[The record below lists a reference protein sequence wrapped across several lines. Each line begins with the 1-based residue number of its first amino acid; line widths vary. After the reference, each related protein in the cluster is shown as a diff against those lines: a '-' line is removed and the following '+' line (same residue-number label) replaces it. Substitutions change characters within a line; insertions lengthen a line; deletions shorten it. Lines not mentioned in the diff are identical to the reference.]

1 MLKVSCAG
9 ILSLDEKLNLKLLL
23 LQKKKKLHVILKA
36 AWD

>member
-23 LQKKKKLHVILKA
+23 LQKKKLHVILKA